1 MSIVISCIHQCTAQI
16 IPLLTNTLIC
26 PSVWPSFHSPS
37 SRHPIIPSLFTH
49 PSVPL
54 ISVLGIYPFLLGVLV
69 SVFFLQGSLP
79 ITLFL
84 SLSYIFFTLAFT
96 FFLNHLLLLYLLC
109 CSSLQRPHFFPL
121 PPPHSCLLSYS
132 NSPFLFSTFPYSNPH
147 LLPLVCHL
155 PPSPSPSF
163 HFKSLQ
169 ATSAPHSSPSLLPLL
184 LCCLFSLILAPLPSF
199 LAPYPH
205 CCIISF
211 ILASSY
217 ISLSLSF
224 FPFLTFFTS
233 IIPPFSRLP
242 PPLPH

>member
-1 MSIVISCIHQCTAQI
+1 MYS
-16 IPLLTNTLIC
+16 
-26 PSVWPSFHSPS
+26 SPS
-37 SRHPIIPSLFTH
+37 SFSKVPSLSLF
-49 PSVPL
+49 SCL
-54 ISVLGIYPFLLGVLV
+54 YPTF
-69 SVFFLQGSLP
+69 SLP
-79 ITLFL
+79 LHSLF
-84 SLSYIFFTLAFT
+84 SLIIFSYFISFAA
-96 FFLNHLLLLYLLC
+96 LLLNDLI
-109 CSSLQRPHFFPL
+109 FFPL
-121 PPPHSCLLSYS
+121 PPPHSCLLYYS
-132 NSPFLFSTFPYSNPH
+132 NSPFPFSTFPYSNPH